1 MSRKEIKDK
10 VLAKNENFTSDILD
24 KNSNSLNKTDN
35 QSILERLSA
44 LESLFNTVKND
55 NDILKNQLIKKD
67 SYILDLEAKLQS
79 YKSSINHLQSLLFGK
94 KSEKLKNTSDE
105 TPLFDA
111 MNCAVESIED
121 ENSSQEQNI
130 SEQDKPTQNNQATST
145 SSKKKD

>member
-1 MSRKEIKDK
+1 
-10 VLAKNENFTSDILD
+10 
-24 KNSNSLNKTDN
+24 
-35 QSILERLSA
+35 LEELSA
-44 LESLFNTVKND
+44 LRAQINTVIVD

-79 YKSSINHLQSLLFGK
+79 YKSSINYLQSFLYGK